1 MLAFLGLLTSPLFHL
16 PDAVFESRGGID
28 AVTKLYNERPEAL
41 WQIILALGAIE
52 TFTLFKNGQGQAGDL
67 GFDPLNFK
75 AKYENDPN
83 MQLKELKNGRLAMLG
98 TSAILIQEALSGKGV
113 YDQL

>member
-1 MLAFLGLLTSPLFHL
+1 
-16 PDAVFESRGGID
+16 
-28 AVTKLYNERPEAL
+28 
-41 WQIILALGAIE
+41 
-52 TFTLFKNGQGQAGDL
+52 
-67 GFDPLNFK
+67 
-75 AKYENDPN
+75 